1 MFGLGV
7 PELLIIA
14 VIVFF
19 IFGAKRIPEMGKAV
33 GETIKGF
40 KKSMDVQP
48 KESDA
53 KNQK

>member
-40 KKSMDVQP
+40 KKSMDTQP
-48 KESDA
+48 PQT

>member
-1 MFGLGV
+1 MMGLGV

-19 IFGAKRIPEMGKAV
+19 IFGAKRIPEMGKAM

-40 KKSMDVQP
+40 KKSMEGQHKD
-48 KESDA
+48 
-53 KNQK
+53 QK

>member
-40 KKSMDVQP
+40 KKSMETHP
-48 KESDA
+48 KD
-53 KNQK
+53 QK

>member
-19 IFGAKRIPEMGKAV
+19 IFGAKRIPEMGKAM

-40 KKSMDVQP
+40 KKSVADEP
-48 KESDA
+48 RDHK
-53 KNQK
+53 

>member
-40 KKSMDVQP
+40 KKSVADEP
-48 KESDA
+48 R
-53 KNQK
+53 NQK

>member
-1 MFGLGV
+1 MLGW
-7 PELLIIA
+7 PELLIIL

-40 KKSMDVQP
+40 KKSMA
-48 KESDA
+48 SDS
-53 KNQK
+53 KDQK

>member
-19 IFGAKRIPEMGKAV
+19 IFGAKRIPEMGKAM
-33 GETIKGF
+33 GDTIKGF
-40 KKSMDVQP
+40 KKSVSAEP
-48 KESDA
+48 KDH
-53 KNQK
+53 K

>member
-7 PELLIIA
+7 PELLVIA

-40 KKSMDVQP
+40 KKSMDTP
-48 KESDA
+48 TKD
-53 KNQK
+53 QK

>member
-40 KKSMDVQP
+40 KKSMDAHP
-48 KESDA
+48 KD
-53 KNQK
+53 QK

>member
-19 IFGAKRIPEMGKAV
+19 IFGARRIPEMGKAV

-40 KKSMDVQP
+40 KKSMETQP
-48 KESDA
+48 KD
-53 KNQK
+53 QK

>member
-7 PELLIIA
+7 PELLVIA

-40 KKSMDVQP
+40 KKSMDTQSTQS
-48 KESDA
+48 KDH
-53 KNQK
+53 K

>member
-1 MFGLGV
+1 MMGLGV

-40 KKSMDVQP
+40 KKSMEGQP
-48 KESDA
+48 KD
-53 KNQK
+53 QK